1 MSGLHAPLQTARR
14 WIAVMVV
21 LVMALWLPLATIAQ
35 EQPVLPDESVAVVD
49 GQEVDPALADAAPP
63 VEPQVEPLDPNMSP
77 AEATIAAVTGDPAAP
92 IETPIPS
99 EDAVLAEEQP
109 VMPELLPVMDP
120 SIAPPS
126 TGYATPNF
134 NPPSKVYVE
143 ETGQPIGAGFL
154 DVWRSWGAA
163 ASWGNPLTPEITE
176 DGVTVQYLEYG
187 RLEYYPDDPSGN
199 WVQFG
204 KLGDKVQPFL
214 VRRSAGASAAQQQTV
229 TEALGWLPV
238 AEETVDVTDGTT
250 VFIPETGHSI
260 AGDILTLWWNTGD
273 AGYLGN
279 PISEPWVRDGI
290 EYQAFERG
298 LVSSDGING
307 ASSLPIGT
315 MLANRWGVST
325 APSAQ
330 NDLPTYSEMLWTPPP
345 VQTQADGA
353 VVDPNAEKWVLVSL
367 SQQYLW
373 AYQGDVVLWQGYIS
387 SGREPFDTPTG
398 TFYVLTKYEKDDMEG
413 VLGGEYYNVPEVPDV
428 MYFTNEGHA
437 LHGAYWH
444 NNFGT
449 PMSHGCVNL
458 PLEVAHWMY
467 AWSPMGMRVKIVP

>member
-1 MSGLHAPLQTARR
+1 MGFSKSMSRSSYRLLLGAAIVAMMAGTPA
-14 WIAVMVV
+14 
-21 LVMALWLPLATIAQ
+21 LVIAQ
-35 EQPVLPDESVAVVD
+35 DQPVLPDESVAVIEGENV
-49 GQEVDPALADAAPP
+49 ETPPADVAPP
-63 VEPQVEPLDPNMSP
+63 EPLDPNMSP
-77 AEATIAAVTGDPAAP
+77 AEATIAALTGDPSVSD
-92 IETPIPS
+92 EG
-99 EDAVLAEEQP
+99 AVLTEEAVASSEEQP
-109 VMPELLPVMDP
+109 VMPEQLPVMDP

-126 TGYATPNF
+126 TGYAVPNF
-134 NPPSKVYVE
+134 SPPAKVYVE

-154 DVWRSWGAA
+154 DVWRTWGAA

-187 RLEYYPDDPSGN
+187 RLEYYPDDPNGV

-204 KLGDKVQPFL
+204 KLGTQMQPFL
-214 VRRSAGASAAQQQTV
+214 VPRSTTTTSDAQTQTV
-229 TEALGWLPV
+229 QEAMAWLPQPE
-238 AEETVDVTDGTT
+238 AAVDLTDSTT
-250 VFIPETGHSI
+250 LYVPETGHAI
-260 AGDILTLWWNTGD
+260 TGDILTMWYETGD
-273 AGYLGN
+273 VNYLGN
-279 PISEPWVRDGI
+279 PLSDAWVRDGVT
-290 EYQAFERG
+290 YQAFERG
-298 LVSSDGING
+298 IVTQEGTEWPTT
-307 ASSLPIGT
+307 LPIGSL
-315 MLANRWGVST
+315 LAKRWGVST
-325 APSAQ
+325 APSQQA
-330 NDLPTYSEMLWTPPP
+330 DLPTYDEMLWTPPP
-345 VQTQADGA
+345 VLTQAEGVA
-353 VVDPNAEKWVLVSL
+353 VDPNAEKWVLVSL

-387 SGREPFDTPTG
+387 SGRDEFATPTG